1 MAMTQDR
8 YKDSVRFHEMSCFDE
23 IKHLSHNRGFI
34 KVCEVSTRN
43 LTTSNFFFLI
53 SFCLVDFPLSSS
65 ASY

>member
-43 LTTSNFFFLI
+43 LTTSNFFF
-53 SFCLVDFPLSSS
+53 
-65 ASY
+65 